1 MEPKPIKIALAGN
14 PNSGKTTLFNKLTGS
29 RQRIG
34 NWPGVTIE
42 KKEGTVKGLRHVTVQ
57 DLPGIYSLS
66 PYTPEEEISRNY
78 LLDEKPDVILN
89 IVDSS
94 NLERNL
100 YLTTQLLELEI
111 PVVVALNFI
120 DVARRDGDKIDSRK
134 LESRLGCPVIETSAL
149 KGEGVEECVA
159 RCVRMVE
166 SEDKQDLAGK
176 TATRFSADVE
186 QAIADI
192 GSVIGDSVQERRR
205 WIAVKAFERDE
216 KALAGISL
224 TASQK
229 DMIETIIRRTEEK
242 FDDDSESIITAQRY
256 TAIGKLTDN
265 VIARAQRKDN
275 LTRSD
280 RIDRVVTHR
289 FWAYPIFIAVMAA
302 LYYIA
307 ISLGINTQDMVDGWF
322 GDGLIPLVQ
331 GWMEGLGASGWLT
344 GLVTDGII
352 GGVGAVLS
360 FVPQMIILFV
370 LLGIMEDI
378 GYMARIAFILD
389 RLFRRFGLSGKSF
402 IPMLIGTGC
411 SVPGIMASRTI
422 ESQRDRRMTI
432 INTPMIP
439 CGAKLPI
446 IALVAGAVFGGAWWV
461 APLAYFLGLLA
472 VIVSGII
479 LKKTKMFQGDPS
491 PFVME
496 LPAYHI
502 PSVGNVARSTWERSW
517 SFIKRA
523 GTVILLSSV
532 VLWFLLHFA
541 VIDGSL
547 VMIEDEMIA
556 DSIAAKVGAV
566 LGHLFAPLG
575 FGGWQASLATVT
587 GLIAKEEVIS
597 TFGVIFRIEDALGII
612 EEGQYAG
619 VGAIAQHFTQLSA
632 FSFMLFNL
640 FCPPC
645 FAAMG
650 AIKREMNSA
659 KWTWFAIGY
668 LFVFAYILSFIVYQ
682 IGLLF
687 TGGGSFNLL
696 SGLAIALLA
705 GSLYLLF
712 RKPRVG
718 VFVSA

>member
-1 MEPKPIKIALAGN
+1 MEPKPIIIALAGN

-42 KKEGTVKGLRHVTVQ
+42 KKEGTVKGLNHVTVQ

-78 LLDEKPDVILN
+78 LLNEQPDVILN

-100 YLTTQLLELEI
+100 YLTTQLLELDI

-120 DVARRDGDKIDSRK
+120 DVSRRDGDKIDSRK
-134 LESRLGCPVIETSAL
+134 LEKKLGCPVIETSAL
-149 KGEGVEECVA
+149 KGEGVDECIA
-159 RCVRMVE
+159 RCISTVKSDDKTGRADKVAAPFGEEIEKAIKEIE
-166 SEDKQDLAGK
+166 SAVGDVAQKRHRW
-176 TATRFSADVE
+176 TA
-186 QAIADI
+186 I
-192 GSVIGDSVQERRR
+192 
-205 WIAVKAFERDE
+205 KAFERDE
-216 KALAGISL
+216 KALTGISL
-224 TASQK
+224 TALQK
-229 DMIETIIRRTEEK
+229 EMIEGIIRRIEEK
-242 FDDDSESIITAQRY
+242 LDDDSESIITTERY
-256 TAIGKLTDN
+256 AAIKALTDN
-265 VIARAQRKDN
+265 VIVRAERKGN

-280 RIDRVVTHR
+280 RIDRIVTHR

-360 FVPQMIILFV
+360 FVPQMIILFI

-479 LKKTKMFQGDPS
+479 LKKTKMFYGDPS

-496 LPAYHI
+496 LPAYHV

-682 IGLLF
+682 IGFLF
-687 TGGGSFNLL
+687 TGGSFNVL
-696 SGLAIALLA
+696 SGLAVALLA

-712 RKPRVG
+712 RKPRAG

>member
-1 MEPKPIKIALAGN
+1 MEPKPIIIALAGN

-42 KKEGTVKGLRHVTVQ
+42 KKEGTVKGLNHVTVQ

-78 LLDEKPDVILN
+78 LLNEQPDVILN

-100 YLTTQLLELEI
+100 YLTTQLLELDI

-120 DVARRDGDKIDSRK
+120 DVSRRDGDKIDSRK
-134 LESRLGCPVIETSAL
+134 LEKKLGCPVIETSAL
-149 KGEGVEECVA
+149 KGEGVDECIA
-159 RCVRMVE
+159 RCISTVK
-166 SEDKQDLAGK
+166 SDDKTGRADKVAAPFGEEIEKAIKEIKSAVGDVAQK
-176 TATRFSADVE
+176 RHRWTA
-186 QAIADI
+186 I
-192 GSVIGDSVQERRR
+192 
-205 WIAVKAFERDE
+205 KAFERDE
-216 KALAGISL
+216 KALTGISL
-224 TASQK
+224 TALQK
-229 DMIETIIRRTEEK
+229 EMIEGIIRRIEEK
-242 FDDDSESIITAQRY
+242 LDDDSESIITTERY
-256 TAIGKLTDN
+256 AAIKALTDN
-265 VIARAQRKDN
+265 VIVRAERKGN

-280 RIDRVVTHR
+280 RIDRIVTHR

-360 FVPQMIILFV
+360 FVPQMIILFI

-461 APLAYFLGLLA
+461 APLAYLLGLLA

-479 LKKTKMFQGDPS
+479 LKKTKMFYGDPS

-496 LPAYHI
+496 LPAYHV
-502 PSVGNVARSTWERSW
+502 PSVGNVARSTW
-517 SFIKRA
+517 
-523 GTVILLSSV
+523 
-532 VLWFLLHFA
+532 
-541 VIDGSL
+541 
-547 VMIEDEMIA
+547 
-556 DSIAAKVGAV
+556 
-566 LGHLFAPLG
+566 
-575 FGGWQASLATVT
+575 
-587 GLIAKEEVIS
+587 
-597 TFGVIFRIEDALGII
+597 
-612 EEGQYAG
+612 
-619 VGAIAQHFTQLSA
+619 
-632 FSFMLFNL
+632 
-640 FCPPC
+640 
-645 FAAMG
+645 
-650 AIKREMNSA
+650 
-659 KWTWFAIGY
+659 
-668 LFVFAYILSFIVYQ
+668 
-682 IGLLF
+682 
-687 TGGGSFNLL
+687 
-696 SGLAIALLA
+696 
-705 GSLYLLF
+705 
-712 RKPRVG
+712 
-718 VFVSA
+718 